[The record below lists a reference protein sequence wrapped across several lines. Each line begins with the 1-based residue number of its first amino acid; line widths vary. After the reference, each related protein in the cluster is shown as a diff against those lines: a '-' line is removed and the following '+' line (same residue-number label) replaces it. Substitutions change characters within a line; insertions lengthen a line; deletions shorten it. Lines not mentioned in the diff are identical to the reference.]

1 MERENYK
8 QCNCSTA
15 VNTCKISLRSLITL
29 NLRILTSKE
38 QKFIIALYSNTKKE
52 ESSLNKM
59 KYDCF
64 NQLVGQ
70 ASSAI
75 LLSKLP
81 PTTEAAHQHCRRTF
95 HQVQTWQGQCLNPL
109 NWVLKLVNKSL
120 TPIYT
125 IKGPTP
131 AEIVSLLVDVIKA
144 VKKMQKC

>member
-1 MERENYK
+1 
-8 QCNCSTA
+8 
-15 VNTCKISLRSLITL
+15 
-29 NLRILTSKE
+29 
-38 QKFIIALYSNTKKE
+38 
-52 ESSLNKM
+52 M

-75 LLSKLP
+75 LLSRFP

-95 HQVQTWQGQCLNPL
+95 YQVQTWQGQCLNPSS
-109 NWVLKLVNKSL
+109 WVLKLVNKSL

-131 AEIVSLLVDVIKA
+131 AKIVSLLTCGCNKGREKNAKVLELTCVVLLSARTAEAKSAFIPK
-144 VKKMQKC
+144 Q